1 MELDDAIMTLR
12 SMRRLTNDPPVTEE
26 EIEHCLRAAVQAPSG
41 GNVQPWQFV
50 VLMDEDQRARVA
62 EVYQRACA
70 RYLAAIDAARPPSD
84 DEEAEKSWQR
94 SVGLTQHLADNL
106 AETPIVLFVLTP
118 YPNTLADD
126 EGPIDIGG
134 LEASI
139 FPAVQNFLLAAR
151 GLGLGTTLTTL
162 VKVYE
167 DEIKEICG
175 IKAHHELVAL
185 VPVGR
190 PLGTFGTPPR
200 KPAEKVTSWDTYGN
214 RRPFTTPPPG
224 SAAN

>member
-12 SMRRLTNDPPVTEE
+12 SMRRLTNDPPVTDA

-50 VLMDEDQRARVA
+50 VLTDQEQRDRVA
-62 EVYQRACA
+62 AVYQRASR
-70 RYLAAIDAARPPSD
+70 RYLAAIDAARPPAA
-84 DEEAEKSWQR
+84 DEDAERSWQR
-94 SVGLTQHLADNL
+94 GAALTQHLADHL
-106 AETPIVLFVLTP
+106 ADTPIVLFVLTP
-118 YPNTLADD
+118 YPNILTDD
-126 EGPIDIGG
+126 EGPIEIGG

-167 DEIKEICG
+167 DEIKDICG

-190 PLGTFGTPPR
+190 PVGRFGTPPR
-200 KPAEKVTSWDTYGN
+200 RPAETVTSWNTYGN
-214 RRPFTTPPPG
+214 RRPFST
-224 SAAN
+224 

>member
-12 SMRRLTNDPPVTEE
+12 SMRRLTNDPPVTDA

-50 VLMDEDQRARVA
+50 VLTDQEQRDRVA
-62 EVYQRACA
+62 AVYQRASR
-70 RYLAAIDAARPPSD
+70 RYLAAIDAARPPTA
-84 DEEAEKSWQR
+84 DEDAERSWQR
-94 SVGLTQHLADNL
+94 GAALTQHLADHL
-106 AETPIVLFVLTP
+106 ADTPIVLFVLTP
-118 YPNTLADD
+118 YPNILTDD
-126 EGPIDIGG
+126 EGPIEIGG

-190 PLGTFGTPPR
+190 PLGRFGTPPR
-200 KPAEKVTSWDTYGN
+200 RPAETVTSWNTYGN
-214 RRPFTTPPPG
+214 RRPFST
-224 SAAN
+224 

>member
-1 MELDDAIMTLR
+1 MDLDDAIMTAR
-12 SMRRLTNDPPVTEE
+12 SMRRLGNDPPVTEA

-50 VLMDEDQRARVA
+50 VLMDPDQRARVA
-62 EVYQRACA
+62 EVYQRASR
-70 RYLAAIDAARPPSD
+70 RYLAAIAAARPPSD
-84 DEEAEKSWQR
+84 DEDAERSWQR
-94 SVGLTQHLADNL
+94 GAALTQHLADHL

-118 YPNTLADD
+118 YPNILHDD
-126 EGPIDIGG
+126 DGPIEIGG

-167 DEIKEICG
+167 DEIKAICG
-175 IKAHHELVAL
+175 IKAHHEVVAL

-190 PLGTFGTPPR
+190 PHGRFGTPPR
-200 KPAEKVTSWDTYGN
+200 RPAETVTSWDTYGN
-214 RRPFTTPPPG
+214 RRPFG
-224 SAAN
+224 DA

>member
-1 MELDDAIMTLR
+1 VELDDAIMTLR
-12 SMRRLTNDPPVTEE
+12 SMRRLTNDPPVTDA

-50 VLMDEDQRARVA
+50 VLTDQEQRDRVA
-62 EVYQRACA
+62 AVYQRASR
-70 RYLAAIDAARPPSD
+70 RYLAAIDAARPPAA
-84 DEEAEKSWQR
+84 DEDAERSWQR
-94 SVGLTQHLADNL
+94 GAALTQHLADHL
-106 AETPIVLFVLTP
+106 ADTPIVLFVLTP
-118 YPNTLADD
+118 YPNILTDD
-126 EGPIDIGG
+126 EGPIEIGG

-167 DEIKEICG
+167 DEIKDICG

-190 PLGTFGTPPR
+190 PVGRFGTPPR
-200 KPAEKVTSWDTYGN
+200 RPAETVTSWNTYGN
-214 RRPFTTPPPG
+214 RRPFST
-224 SAAN
+224 

>member
-12 SMRRLTNDPPVTEE
+12 SMRRLTNDPPVTDE

-50 VLMDEDQRARVA
+50 VLTDPDQRARVA
-62 EVYQRACA
+62 EVYQRAGR
-70 RYLAAIDAARPPSD
+70 RYLAAIDAARPPAA
-84 DEEAEKSWQR
+84 DEDAERSWQR
-94 SVGLTQHLADNL
+94 GAALTQHLADHL

-118 YPNTLADD
+118 YPNILTDA
-126 EGPIDIGG
+126 EGPIEIGG

-151 GLGLGTTLTTL
+151 GMGLGTTLTTL

-175 IKAHHELVAL
+175 IKAHHEVVAL

-190 PLGTFGTPPR
+190 PVGSFGTPPR
-200 KPAEKVTSWDTYGN
+200 RPAETVTSWITYGN
-214 RRPFTTPPPG
+214 RRPFG
-224 SAAN
+224 A

>member
-1 MELDDAIMTLR
+1 MDLDEAIMTLR
-12 SMRRLTNDPPVTEE
+12 SMRRLSNDPPVTDA

-50 VLMDEDQRARVA
+50 VLTDPDQRARVA
-62 EVYQRACA
+62 AVYRRASR
-70 RYLAAIDAARPPSD
+70 RYLAAIDAARPPVAD
-84 DEEAEKSWQR
+84 VEAERSWQR
-94 SVGLTQHLADNL
+94 GAALTQHLADHL
-106 AETPIVLFVLTP
+106 ADTPIVLFVLTP
-118 YPNTLADD
+118 YPNILTDD
-126 EGPIDIGG
+126 DGPIEIGG

-167 DEIKEICG
+167 DEIKDICG

-190 PLGTFGTPPR
+190 PVGRFGTPPR
-200 KPAEKVTSWDTYGN
+200 RPAETVTSWNTYGN
-214 RRPFTTPPPG
+214 RRPFST
-224 SAAN
+224 

>member
-1 MELDDAIMTLR
+1 MELDEATMTLR
-12 SMRRLTNDPPVTEE
+12 SMRRLSNEPPVTAA

-50 VLMDEDQRARVA
+50 VLMDPAQRARVA
-62 EVYQRACA
+62 EVYQRASH
-70 RYLAAIDAARPPSD
+70 RYLAAIEAARPPSD
-84 DEEAEKSWQR
+84 DEDAERSWQR
-94 SVGLTQHLADNL
+94 GAALTQHLADHL

-118 YPNTLADD
+118 YPNILSDD
-126 EGPIDIGG
+126 EGPIEIGG

-151 GLGLGTTLTTL
+151 SLGLGTTLTTL

-175 IKAHHELVAL
+175 IKAHHEVVAL

-190 PLGTFGTPPR
+190 PIGRFGTPPR
-200 KPAEKVTSWDTYGN
+200 RPAETVTSWDSYGN
-214 RRPFTTPPPG
+214 RRPFG
-224 SAAN
+224 AA

>member
-12 SMRRLTNDPPVTEE
+12 AMRRLGNEPPVTEA

-50 VLMDEDQRARVA
+50 VLMDPEQRARVA
-62 EVYQRACA
+62 EVYQRASR
-70 RYLAAIDAARPPSD
+70 RYLTAVDAARPPAD
-84 DEEAEKSWQR
+84 DEDAERSWR
-94 SVGLTQHLADNL
+94 RGAALTQHLADHL

-118 YPNTLADD
+118 YPNILQDE
-126 EGPIDIGG
+126 EGPIQIGG

-175 IKAHHELVAL
+175 IKAHHEVVAL

-190 PLGTFGTPPR
+190 PLGNFGTPPR
-200 KPAEKVTSWDTYGN
+200 RPAETVTSWDTYGN
-214 RRPFTTPPPG
+214 RRPFG
-224 SAAN
+224 DA